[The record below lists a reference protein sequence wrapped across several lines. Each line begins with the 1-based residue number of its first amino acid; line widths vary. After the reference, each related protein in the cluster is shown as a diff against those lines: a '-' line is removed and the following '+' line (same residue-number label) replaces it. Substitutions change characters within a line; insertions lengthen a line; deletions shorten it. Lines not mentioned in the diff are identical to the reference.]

1 MNNNVIIVSGGLDSV
16 VLLHHI
22 CKDLNE
28 RNVHVL
34 TFDYGNALVEKLNV
48 QNTMQSYYTQKVM

>member
-34 TFDYGNALVEKLNV
+34 TFDYGQRISREIECAKYHAEL
-48 QNTMQSYYTQKVM
+48 